1 MQPEESVAV
10 AAGRPPVLVTGAT
23 GFAGGH
29 LALRLRRLGH
39 PVRALV
45 RPTAH
50 TAHLQAAG
58 VELLVGDLCR
68 PDDVLRAAEGVAIIY
83 HIAAVYRTA
92 GHPDSYYR
100 AVNVGGTEHVLAAA
114 ERHRV
119 ARTVHCS
126 TIGVHGDVKEIPC
139 TEDSPFNPGDIYQ
152 ETKLEGELK
161 AQAAFAA
168 GLPGVVFR
176 PAGMYGPGDLRFL
189 KLFKTIFDRRFR
201 MFGSGETFYH
211 LVYVDDLV
219 DGILLCG
226 THPAALG
233 RTYILAGERWVTL
246 NELAGEIAAALGV
259 PPPKGRLPYWPL
271 AASAVVCEA
280 LCKPLGI
287 EPPLHRR
294 RASFF
299 VKHRA
304 FSIARAQ
311 QELGYAPKV
320 TVAEG
325 VRRTAAWYLEH
336 GHLGRKAA

>member
-1 MQPEESVAV
+1 MPPEDLA
-10 AAGRPPVLVTGAT
+10 PVLVTGAT

-29 LALRLRRLGH
+29 LALRLRKLGH

-45 RPTAH
+45 RPGAQ
-50 TAHLQAAG
+50 TAHLQGAG
-58 VELLVGDLCR
+58 VELVEGDLR
-68 PDDVLRAAEGVAIIY
+68 QREDVLRAAERVATIY

-100 AVNVGGTEHVLAAA
+100 EVNVGGTEHVLAAA
-114 ERHRV
+114 EKHGV

-152 ETKLEGELK
+152 ETKLEGELV
-161 AQAAFAA
+161 AQAAFKG

-189 KLFKTIFDRRFR
+189 KLFKSIHARRFL

-211 LVYVDDLV
+211 LVYIDDLV

-246 NELAGEIAAALGV
+246 NELAREVAAALGV

-271 AASAVVCEA
+271 AASAAVCEA
-280 LCKPLGI
+280 LCKPLGV

-311 QELGYAPKV
+311 KELGYAPRV
-320 TVAEG
+320 SVADG
-325 VRRTAAWYLEH
+325 VRQTAAWYLEH
-336 GHLGRKAA
+336 GHLDRKAA